1 LGSAPVG
8 NTMHCSKSLRALI
21 GCGSLC
27 YRLCKAR
34 HEIAIEGGVLMKR
47 LVLAL
52 CGALAIT
59 GAARAEVD
67 VVKIPKGAGGVGFLP
82 LVVMEEKKLVEAEAE
97 KLGLKLKAEYV
108 KLGGPAMVNEMLISG
123 AAHFAPA
130 GPPAFITIWD
140 RTRANM
146 RVKGVAAMTSIP
158 MYLNTKADHLKSL
171 ADLKPTDKIAVTAV
185 KVSIPAIIMQMQ
197 ALKEGGKEQFAKYDP
212 YTVSLTHP
220 DGVIALLSG
229 RSEITAHF
237 TSPPFHQRERKD
249 PAVRTIATSNSIMGS
264 PSTFTMLYAPS
275 KFVEENPKAY
285 SAVLKALQVAIDF
298 INKDKRAAAEVFLAS
313 EEGRNQK
320 IEDLM
325 EVLNDPDVRFT
336 TSPESVMKYANFMAD
351 VGTIKQRPEKWQDM
365 FFPDIHGVKGN

>member
-1 LGSAPVG
+1 MMKTGLAALLAGAFLLAPV
-8 NTMHCSKSLRALI
+8 L
-21 GCGSLC
+21 
-27 YRLCKAR
+27 
-34 HEIAIEGGVLMKR
+34 
-47 LVLAL
+47 
-52 CGALAIT
+52 
-59 GAARAEVD
+59 ARAEID

-82 LVVMEEKKLVEAEAE
+82 LVIMEEKKMVEQEAA
-97 KLGLKLKAEYV
+97 KLGLKLAAEYV
-108 KLGGPAMVNEMLISG
+108 KLGGPAMVNDMLLSG

-158 MYLNTKADHLKSL
+158 MYLNTKAPHLKSL
-171 ADLKPTDKIAVTAV
+171 KDLTPNDKIAVTAV
-185 KVSIPAIIMQMQ
+185 KVSIPSIIMQMQ
-197 ALKEGGKEQFAKYDP
+197 AMKESGKDQYAKYDP

-229 RSEITAHF
+229 KSEITAHF

-249 PAVRTIATSNSIMGS
+249 PAIRTVTTSNEIMGG

-285 SAVLKALQVAIDF
+285 AAVLKALEAAIAF
-298 INKDKRAAAEVFLAS
+298 INADKKAAAQVFLAS
-313 EEGRNQK
+313 EEGRGWK
-320 IEDLM
+320 LDDLM
-325 EVLNDPDVRFT
+325 EILNDPDIRFT

-351 VGTIKQRPEKWQDM
+351 VGSIKARPEKWQDM
-365 FFPDIHGVKGN
+365 FFPEIHGVAGN